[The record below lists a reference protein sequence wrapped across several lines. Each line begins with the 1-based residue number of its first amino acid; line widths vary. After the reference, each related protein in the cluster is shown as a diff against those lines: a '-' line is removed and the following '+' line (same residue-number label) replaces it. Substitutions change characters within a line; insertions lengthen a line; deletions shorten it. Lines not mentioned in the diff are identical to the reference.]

1 MTLNASFALT
11 VVSRRLVDRVSP
23 FHMATSNTVYTL
35 VIEEKHPTLI
45 TTEMARLFIRMNCID
60 VSLYSYPGQLRS
72 DRYPFEITVGL
83 TFRITAW
90 LLLVE
95 P

>member
-1 MTLNASFALT
+1 

-23 FHMATSNTVYTL
+23 FHAATSDTVCAL

-60 VSLYSYPGQLRS
+60 VSLYSYPRQLRS
-72 DRYPFEITVGL
+72 DGYPFEITVGL